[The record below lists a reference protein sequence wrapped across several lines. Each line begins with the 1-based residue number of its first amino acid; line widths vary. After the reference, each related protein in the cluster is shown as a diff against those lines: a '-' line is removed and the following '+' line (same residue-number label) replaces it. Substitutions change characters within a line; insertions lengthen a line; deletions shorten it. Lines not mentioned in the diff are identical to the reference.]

1 MIIAG
6 TIAML
11 GTGILQSNAPVQDAF
26 VEMIGPAGKWIISI
40 GALISIA
47 GLNMGDSLMIPR
59 YGASIADEGLLPKV
73 IAKKIIKCT
82 YRCYYFFWF
91 TNHSFSTKRII

>member
-47 GLNMGDSLMIPR
+47 GLNMGDSSDDSAI
-59 YGASIADEGLLPKV
+59 
-73 IAKKIIKCT
+73 
-82 YRCYYFFWF
+82 W
-91 TNHSFSTKRII
+91 SFNRG

>member
-1 MIIAG
+1 
-6 TIAML
+6 ML

-47 GLNMGDSLMIPR
+47 GLNMGDI
-59 YGASIADEGLLPKV
+59 
-73 IAKKIIKCT
+73 
-82 YRCYYFFWF
+82 
-91 TNHSFSTKRII
+91 

>member
-26 VEMIGPAGKWIISI
+26 VEMIGPAGN
-40 GALISIA
+40 
-47 GLNMGDSLMIPR
+47 GLFQSGP
-59 YGASIADEGLLPKV
+59 
-73 IAKKIIKCT
+73 
-82 YRCYYFFWF
+82 
-91 TNHSFSTKRII
+91 